1 MYKNRNPEHVSES
14 ILSSHLSVKKG
25 ENYLAE
31 TISLQDIFEKFDDI
45 SLIKMD
51 IEGSEYDVMN
61 SLVSIP
67 ESVRQLCIEFHH
79 FCTDYEV
86 GDTHQIIGLLKKFGF
101 NKHYKNNVDSP
112 HPLAELTF
120 IRE

>member
-1 MYKNRNPEHVSES
+1 MYKNSNPEHVSES

-31 TISLQDIFEKFDDI
+31 TISLRDIFEKFDDI

-51 IEGSEYDVMN
+51 IEGSEYDVMD
-61 SLVSIP
+61 SLASIP
-67 ESVRQLCIEFHH
+67 KSVKQICIEFHH
-79 FCTDYEV
+79 FCTDYKVE
-86 GDTHQIIGLLKKFGF
+86 DTHRIIGLLKNFGF
-101 NKHYKNNVDSP
+101 KKHYKNKINSP

-120 IRE
+120 VRE